1 MCTKSTSLQE
11 QVRVISIFVICITL
25 LVGISSIV
33 HGGDLEISVVGIV
46 INISITGILFYGAK
60 TKDTTHLVVWLAFS
74 VLEIIV
80 LLLGMCYFA
89 YEAENF
95 HVIYNY
101 EQHRGSL
108 NSERMKNIW
117 NSRIV
122 YTVYSVILGLLSI
135 FLFSI
140 SIIVKKFYD
149 EVQRRSEYQ
158 PHQGR

>member
-1 MCTKSTSLQE
+1 MCTKNTSLQE

-46 INISITGILFYGAK
+46 INISITGVLFYGAK
-60 TKDTTHLVVWLAFS
+60 TKDTTHLVVWLVFS

-89 YEAENF
+89 YEAEKF
-95 HVIYNY
+95 HVIYKY

-108 NSERMKNIW
+108 NTEKMENIW

-122 YTVYSVILGLLSI
+122 YTVYSVIFGLLSI

-149 EVQRRSEYQ
+149 ELQRRSEYQ